1 MFYYDLINNE
11 NLKLLNEIN
20 NFKENNFK
28 ENNLKI
34 SITNINN
41 IIPIIKNY
49 REYSVLD
56 YYKLNIDS
64 VIINLEDIININ
76 NDIKKYIEYFKQ
88 INNNNLDNIINLL
101 LSINL

>member
-1 MFYYDLINNE
+1 LFYYDLINNE